1 MRPLSDRERMVLL
14 AIGRLERG
22 DSPTQAAGYIATR
35 YGITNPVEAADIVS
49 QAQVSQA
56 NAVGVSLAQETDTV
70 GSVAGNPNRNTP
82 FVVEATVEF
91 NVPGKG
97 VEYRTLR
104 FEDVTAETTLEE
116 LGQRIEANADD
127 WLEQSLPE
135 GSTFGW
141 TTRYIL

>member
-22 DSPTQAAGYIATR
+22 DSQTQAAGYIATR
-35 YGITNPVEAADIVS
+35 FGITNPAEAADIVW
-49 QAQVSQA
+49 QADLARV
-56 NAVGVSLAQETDTV
+56 NAVGASLAQTTDTV
-70 GSVAGNPNRNTP
+70 GSVAGNPNRSTP

-104 FEDVTAETTLEE
+104 FEDVTAETTLDE
-116 LGQRIEANADD
+116 LGQRIQANAET
-127 WLEQSLPE
+127 WLVESLPE
-135 GSTFGW
+135 GSTFSW